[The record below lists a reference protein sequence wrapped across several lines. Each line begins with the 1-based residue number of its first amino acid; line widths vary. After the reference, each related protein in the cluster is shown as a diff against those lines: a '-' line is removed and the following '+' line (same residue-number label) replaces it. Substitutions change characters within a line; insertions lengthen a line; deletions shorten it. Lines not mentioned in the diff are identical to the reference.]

1 MKVTCYGGVREI
13 GGNKVLLEE
22 DGAALFLDFG
32 LPMGRAGEFFDEFVQ
47 PRTGSHLRDSLSLDL
62 TPRLDGI
69 YRGDLVCRP
78 DVIEQAELPTDA
90 APLFGAGVRDY
101 EEVLQAEGRA
111 RASAVLLSHAHLD
124 HVGQVGYLDERI
136 ALGCTPVTRTI
147 LSVMEEL
154 LPQRIDS
161 EALTVRR
168 RVMDTASER
177 ARFPRAPTIKTERI
191 HRAVVKLAEYGE
203 VTVEGFRIEALP
215 VDHSLPGCCAL
226 LITAPSGKRA
236 LYTGDLRFNGRWSQ
250 GAGNLTERLRS
261 RTRDLQPE
269 LLITE
274 GTRIR
279 SEHADD
285 ESAVRRELTEVVAGS
300 PGLVIFDWAWKD
312 IARFQTVA
320 EVARDT
326 GRTLAA
332 SPKTLALYHRLA
344 EEHPSLFPPLASLG
358 DVRAYLER
366 SGSMLYSPADYA
378 QHLFKLGRKG
388 KWTADEAEAVRRQWA
403 EEERDSVV
411 SRLLEHYYGGV
422 RAYDVRRRPSR
433 YILHA
438 GFFDIQELIDLSP
451 PSGSAYVRAATEPF
465 SEEMVIDE
473 RKLRNWLSR
482 FGLMQDEEELRR
494 AHISG
499 HASGTDLLEWIEGVR
514 PATVLPIHT
523 EHPEDFVGRVPGD
536 VVLAEVGEAVEI

>member
-13 GGNKVLLEE
+13 GGNKILLEE
-22 DGAALFLDFG
+22 GGAALFLDFG

-47 PRTGSHLRDSLSLDL
+47 PRTGSHLRDSLALDL

-69 YRGDLVCRP
+69 YRRDLTGGP
-78 DVIEQAELPTDA
+78 GILDEAALPHEA
-90 APLFGAGVRDY
+90 APLFDAGVRSYDD
-101 EEVLQAEGRA
+101 VLQQEGRA

-136 ALGCTPVTRTI
+136 ALGCTPVTQTI
-147 LSVMEEL
+147 LTVMEEL

-161 EALTVRR
+161 EALTIRR
-168 RVMDTASER
+168 RTVDTVSDR
-177 ARFPRAPTIKTERI
+177 SRFPGALT
-191 HRAVVKLAEYGE
+191 VKAQRVSRPIVQLMEFGE
-203 VTVEGFRIEALP
+203 TTVAGFRIEALP

-236 LYTGDLRFNGRWSQ
+236 LYTGDLRFNGRWSH
-250 GAGNLTERLRS
+250 GEGNLTERLRS
-261 RTRDLQPE
+261 RTRDMRPE

-279 SEHADD
+279 SEDADD
-285 ESAVRRELTEVVAGS
+285 ESAVRRELTEVAAGS

-320 EVARDT
+320 DVARDT

-332 SPKTLALYHRLA
+332 SPKTLVLYHRLA
-344 EEHPSLFPPLASLG
+344 EGHPSLFPPLASLG

-388 KWTADEAEAVRRQWA
+388 KWTRDEQEAVRRQWA
-403 EEERDSVV
+403 AGEHDTTA
-411 SRLLEHYYGGV
+411 SRLMEHYYGGV
-422 RAYDVRRRPSR
+422 RAYEVRRNPSG

-438 GFFDIQELIDLSP
+438 GFFDIQELIDLDP
-451 PSGSAYVRAATEPF
+451 PAGSVYVRAATEPF
-465 SEEMVIDE
+465 SEEMAIDE
-473 RKLRNWLSR
+473 QKLRNWLSR
-482 FGLMQDEEELRR
+482 FGLMREEEQLRR

-499 HASGTDLLEWIEGVR
+499 HASGPDLLEWIESIK

-536 VVLAEVGEAVEI
+536 VVLVAVGETIEV

>member
-13 GGNKVLLEE
+13 GGNKILLEE

-69 YRGDLVCRP
+69 YRSDLICRP

-90 APLFGAGVRDY
+90 APLFDAGVRDY
-101 EEVLQAEGRA
+101 EEVLQAEGRE

-177 ARFPRAPTIKTERI
+177 ARFPGAPTIKTERI
-191 HRAVVKLAEYGE
+191 HREVVTLAEYGE

-250 GAGNLTERLRS
+250 GEGNLTERLRS

-332 SPKTLALYHRLA
+332 SPKTLVLYHRLA
-344 EEHPSLFPPLASLG
+344 KEHPSLFAPLSSLG

-366 SGSMLYSPADYA
+366 SGTMLYSPSDYK

-403 EEERDSVV
+403 EEERDPVV

-438 GFFDIQELIDLSP
+438 GFFDIQELVDLSP
-451 PSGSAYVRAATEPF
+451 PSGSVYVRAATEPF

-499 HASGTDLLEWIEGVR
+499 HASGTDLLEWIESVK

-536 VVLAEVGEAVEI
+536 VVLAEVGEAVEV